1 LPDLLQKA
9 VLQQMSLGGVLD
21 PAAAVLMDS
30 NENVRNIVNG
40 FGDAV
45 RDTSVETDTALEQ
58 LLISLGQAGTTIR
71 QQAEQGNVAF
81 QQLLTAG
88 ISGVGADV
96 GAALNELLGFDADPE
111 TIQKFIDALKKQG
124 SAIDPLS
131 AEYVQLQEQSRKF
144 ALKLQDSVLPYL
156 DEYAKLLK
164 LSNMAMIES
173 VSFAGGLLAG
183 GAKAFSDEG
192 GIAEGLGIKE
202 LLEDMMRRYPESA
215 ESINKLYSDFGFMKD
230 AMGISGTTIT
240 ALAEERLKN
249 RVGIGTSSP
258 ANKLGTSNQAQN
270 TNQTQNADSEP
281 KEYNIPGLVA
291 TLEAV
296 KTSVETLK
304 TTVEDNEEQNRVV
317 LNAIATNTGNG
328 ALWQRKSYIV
338 SS

>member
-1 LPDLLQKA
+1 
-9 VLQQMSLGGVLD
+9 VLD

-215 ESINKLYSDFGFMKD
+215 EAINKLSSDFGFMKD
-230 AMGISGTTIT
+230 ALNISGTTIT
-240 ALAEERLKN
+240 ALAKERLKN
-249 RVGIGTSSP
+249 RVDVTSN
-258 ANKLGTSNQAQN
+258 ATNLGTSNQGQN
-270 TNQTQNADSEP
+270 NNQTQNANSEP